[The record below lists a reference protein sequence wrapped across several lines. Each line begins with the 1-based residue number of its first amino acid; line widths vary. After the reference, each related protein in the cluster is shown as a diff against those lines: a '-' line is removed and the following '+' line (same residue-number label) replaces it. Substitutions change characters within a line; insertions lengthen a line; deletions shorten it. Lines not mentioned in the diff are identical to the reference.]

1 MSHKARRDDVA
12 ALLLQLGACGD
23 AVDWARPQPTFSAAW
38 LRCPHGDWLL
48 WLLGRLEIDR
58 RLLVLTACDCVRR
71 LLIHVPAGEDRPRI
85 AIETAEA
92 WGRGAAT
99 IDQVIVAS
107 AAAFATSADAFA
119 TADAASAAHADAYA
133 SASAAAAAAAAYAA
147 ATASAA
153 YAAASAA
160 VAAADADAYA
170 AAADA
175 YADADAA
182 AAADA
187 DADASAAVAAAD
199 ADAATVVY
207 AYAYAHDVRSESLA
221 ASARLVRARVPWSAV
236 RRALGGVQL

>member
-133 SASAAAAAAAAYAA
+133 SASAAAAAAYASATASDAYAA
-147 ATASAA
+147 ASAA
-153 YAAASAA
+153 YAAAA
-160 VAAADADAYA
+160 ADAYA

-175 YADADAA
+175 D
-182 AAADA
+182 AADA
-187 DADASAAVAAAD
+187 DADASAAVAAAAAD

>member
-107 AAAFATSADAFA
+107 AAAFATSATAFA

-133 SASAAAAAAAAYAA
+133 SASAAAAAAYASATASDAYAA
-147 ATASAA
+147 ASAA
-153 YAAASAA
+153 YAAAA
-160 VAAADADAYA
+160 ADAYA

-175 YADADAA
+175 D
-182 AAADA
+182 AADA
-187 DADASAAVAAAD
+187 DADASAAVAAAAAD

>member
-133 SASAAAAAAAAYAA
+133 SASAAAAAAYAA

-153 YAAASAA
+153 Y
-160 VAAADADAYA
+160 
-170 AAADA
+170 
-175 YADADAA
+175 
-182 AAADA
+182 
-187 DADASAAVAAAD
+187 ADASAAVAAAD